1 MIPASRADRGD
12 YGVATDGKDKGRQMS
27 DNKIETL
34 VVSLMQ
40 AIGTLLDTAITESSA
55 QTDRRNQGFATA
67 DMERR
72 LQRAVAQIDEINL
85 GLTVDGVKA
94 HVSAT
99 EPPRAA
105 IPASLPAPSL
115 PAPSLPATAL
125 ATGPTAWA
133 APSAAASSPTPV
145 AEHQTSSNQLGNMDL
160 SAFAQLLNNGL
171 FDLFAGQPA

>member
-1 MIPASRADRGD
+1 
-12 YGVATDGKDKGRQMS
+12 MS

-40 AIGTLLDTAITESSA
+40 AIDTLLDTAITESSA

-105 IPASLPAPSL
+105 IPASKPAPSLPAPSL

-171 FDLFAGQPA
+171 VDLFAGQPA

>member
-1 MIPASRADRGD
+1 
-12 YGVATDGKDKGRQMS
+12 MS

-34 VVSLMQ
+34 LVSLMQ
-40 AIGTLLDTAITESSA
+40 AVDTLLDRVNTESYA
-55 QTDRRNQGFATA
+55 QTVRRNQVFATA

-72 LQRAVAQIDEINL
+72 LQRVVAQIDEIIL
-85 GLTVDGVKA
+85 GLTVDGVRA

-105 IPASLPAPSL
+105 IPASKPAPSLPALSLPALSLPAPSLPAPSL

-171 FDLFAGQPA
+171 VDLFAGQPA

>member
-1 MIPASRADRGD
+1 MS
-12 YGVATDGKDKGRQMS
+12 TDGKDKGRKMS

-34 VVSLMQ
+34 VVTLMQ
-40 AIGTLLDTAITESSA
+40 AIDTLLDTAITESSA

-105 IPASLPAPSL
+105 IPASKPAPSL

-171 FDLFAGQPA
+171 VDLFAGQPA

>member
-1 MIPASRADRGD
+1 
-12 YGVATDGKDKGRQMS
+12 MS

-34 VVSLMQ
+34 LVSLMQ
-40 AIGTLLDTAITESSA
+40 AVDTLLDRVNTESYA
-55 QTDRRNQGFATA
+55 LTVRRNQVFATA

-72 LQRAVAQIDEINL
+72 LQRVVAQIDEINL
-85 GLTVDGVKA
+85 WLTVDGVEA

-105 IPASLPAPSL
+105 IPASKPAPSLPAPSLPAPSL

-171 FDLFAGQPA
+171 VDLFAGQPA